1 MQHLK
6 LSDEIVL
13 AAGEL
18 NPLIPHPIE
27 MIVGSIAFLLLL
39 AVMKRKVVPMFEKAY
54 AARTEAIEGGIERA
68 EKAQL
73 EAQRALL
80 QYNEQLSSAQG
91 EAAKLREDA
100 RIQGAA
106 ILEELRTKA
115 QEEAARI
122 TAAASASIEAERQ
135 QAITSLRNEVGAL
148 AVELASKIV
157 GEALDDQAR
166 QSRIV
171 DRFIEDLEK
180 SKSPVK
186 KKLEKEENE
195 NPSRRKQPSITCD
208 CTRQARCCRQGRNS
222 G

>member
-1 MQHLK
+1 MQAISLLAGGEP
-6 LSDEIVL
+6 LS
-13 AAGEL
+13 
-18 NPLIPHPIE
+18 PLIPHTSEI
-27 MIVGSIAFLLLL
+27 IVGFIAFTLLFLVL
-39 AVMKRKVVPMFEKAY
+39 KSKVVPMFEKAY

-73 EAQRALL
+73 EAQRALV

-91 EAAKLREDA
+91 EASKLREDA

-122 TAAASASIEAERQ
+122 TAAAHASIEAERQ
-135 QAITSLRNEVGAL
+135 QAVTSLRNEVGAL

-180 SKSPVK
+180 SQK
-186 KKLEKEENE
+186 K
-195 NPSRRKQPSITCD
+195 
-208 CTRQARCCRQGRNS
+208 
-222 G
+222 

>member
-1 MQHLK
+1 MQPLNI
-6 LSDEIVL
+6 L
-13 AAGEL
+13 AGEAL
-18 NPLIPHPIE
+18 NPLIPHTAE
-27 MIVGSIAFLLLL
+27 VIVGFIAFTLLFLVL
-39 AVMKRKVVPMFEKAY
+39 KSKVVPMFEKAY
-54 AARTEAIEGGIERA
+54 AARTEAIQGGIERA

-73 EAQRALL
+73 EAQRALV

-100 RIQGAA
+100 RAQGAA

-115 QEEAARI
+115 QDEAARI
-122 TAAASASIEAERQ
+122 TAAAHASIEAERQ

-180 SKSPVK
+180 SEQSK
-186 KKLEKEENE
+186 
-195 NPSRRKQPSITCD
+195 
-208 CTRQARCCRQGRNS
+208 
-222 G
+222 

>member
-1 MQHLK
+1 MQRINIL
-6 LSDEIVL
+6 
-13 AAGEL
+13 AGEGSL
-18 NPLIPHPIE
+18 NPLIPHTAEI
-27 MIVGSIAFLLLL
+27 IVGFIAFTLLFLVL
-39 AVMKRKVVPMFEKAY
+39 KSKVVPMFEKAY

-73 EAQRALL
+73 EAQRALV

-91 EAAKLREDA
+91 EASKLREDA
-100 RIQGAA
+100 RTQGAA
-106 ILEELRTKA
+106 ILEELRTTA

-122 TAAASASIEAERQ
+122 TAAAHASIEAERQ

-180 SKSPVK
+180 SKK
-186 KKLEKEENE
+186 
-195 NPSRRKQPSITCD
+195 
-208 CTRQARCCRQGRNS
+208 
-222 G
+222 

>member
-1 MQHLK
+1 MQRINI
-6 LSDEIVL
+6 LS
-13 AAGEL
+13 GEGSL
-18 NPLIPHPIE
+18 NPLIPHTAE
-27 MIVGSIAFLLLL
+27 IVVGFIAFTLLFLVL
-39 AVMKRKVVPMFEKAY
+39 KSKVVPMFEKAY

-73 EAQRALL
+73 EAQRALV

-91 EAAKLREDA
+91 EASKLREDA
-100 RIQGAA
+100 RLQGAA

-122 TAAASASIEAERQ
+122 TAAAHASIEAERQ

-180 SKSPVK
+180 SKK
-186 KKLEKEENE
+186 
-195 NPSRRKQPSITCD
+195 
-208 CTRQARCCRQGRNS
+208 
-222 G
+222 